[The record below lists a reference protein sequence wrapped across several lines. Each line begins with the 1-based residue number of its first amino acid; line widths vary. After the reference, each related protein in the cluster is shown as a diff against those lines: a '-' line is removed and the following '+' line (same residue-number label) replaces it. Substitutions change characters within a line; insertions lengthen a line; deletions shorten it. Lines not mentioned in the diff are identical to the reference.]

1 MIAVCLLCK
10 MYPDIRIRHIYHP
23 YLLRPTVFYPR
34 YTSGYDY
41 VCYVSPVEKV
51 AFQKV
56 LPRYWLSSS
65 QTRDSGLGPFFE
77 KIPSFSRE
85 EEAEEEVTPGKLA
98 GEKYHPPHKRDF
110 KEYLTGW
117 HIDVLV

>member
-1 MIAVCLLCK
+1 MN
-10 MYPDIRIRHIYHP
+10 PDIRTRQIYHF
-23 YLLRPTVFYPR
+23 YVLRPTVFYPR

-41 VCYVSPVEKV
+41 VSYVAPVERV
-51 AFQKV
+51 EFQKI

-77 KIPSFSRE
+77 RIPSPSRKDEME
-85 EEAEEEVTPGKLA
+85 EKVISGRAAKLRYYFPFRK
-98 GEKYHPPHKRDF
+98 GF
-110 KEYLTGW
+110 KEYLTEW

>member
-1 MIAVCLLCK
+1 
-10 MYPDIRIRHIYHP
+10 MYSDIRIRHIYHP
-23 YLLRPTVFYPR
+23 ILIRPTIFYPR

-41 VCYVSPVEKV
+41 VSSVTPVERV

-77 KIPSFSRE
+77 KISYRSRE
-85 EEAEEEVTPGKLA
+85 EKEVAVPGKPT
-98 GEKYHPPHKRDF
+98 GKKYHFPQKRGF
-110 KEYLTGW
+110 REHLTGW
-117 HIDVLV
+117 HIDTLV